1 MTDDRTIGGQLVKA
15 LRRPAIAAPAALVV
29 LLVIG
34 FYGVVGHLSLRF
46 ARPAPFSSGPSKSV
60 PVDDWTFANQV
71 TLCQI
76 QVNAGVL
83 PHAINLNCF
92 ANGDGDLYLSCSSCD
107 GKRWSGFAIRDGR
120 ARLRLDRTVYPVH
133 VTRIVDPAELDMAWV
148 ARLDK
153 LHSLEEPA
161 NPPAPLGSPRPDGWW
176 TFRVLSR
183 S

>member
-1 MTDDRTIGGQLVKA
+1 MTDDRAIGEQLVKA
-15 LRRPAIAAPAALVV
+15 LRRPAIGGPAALVV
-29 LLVIG
+29 LLVIA
-34 FYGVVGHLSLRF
+34 FYGWSLTCPCDR
-46 ARPAPFSSGPSKSV
+46 APGAVLFGAEQEF

-76 QVNAGVL
+76 QVNAVVR

-92 ANGDGDLYLSCSSCD
+92 ANADGDLYLSCSSCD
-107 GKRWSGFAIRDGR
+107 GKRWSGFAVRDGR
-120 ARLRLDRTVYPVH
+120 ARLRLDRNIYPVH
-133 VTRIVDPAELDMAWV
+133 LIRIVDPAELDMAWV

-176 TFRVLSR
+176 TFRVLWR

>member
-1 MTDDRTIGGQLVKA
+1 MTDDRAIREQLVKA
-15 LRRPAIAAPAALVV
+15 LRRPAIGGPTALVV
-29 LLVIG
+29 LLVIA
-34 FYGVVGHLSLRF
+34 FYGWSLTCPCDRMPGAVLF
-46 ARPAPFSSGPSKSV
+46 GAEQEF

-76 QVNAGVL
+76 QISAGAL

-107 GKRWSGFAIRDGR
+107 SKRWSGFAIRDGR

-133 VTRIVDPAELDMAWV
+133 LIRIVDPAELDMAWV

-153 LHSLEEPA
+153 LHSLDEPA

>member
-1 MTDDRTIGGQLVKA
+1 MTEDRAIREQLVTM
-15 LRRPAIAAPAALVV
+15 LRRPAITASVALVV
-29 LLVIG
+29 LLVIA
-34 FYGVVGHLSLRF
+34 FYGWSATCPCDR
-46 ARPAPFSSGPSKSV
+46 APGGVLFGFENEF

-71 TLCQI
+71 TLCEIQI
-76 QVNAGVL
+76 NAGAL

-107 GKRWSGFAIRDGR
+107 SKRWSGFAIRDGR

-133 VTRIVDPAELDMAWV
+133 LIRIVDPTELDMAWV

-153 LHSLEEPA
+153 LHSLDEPA

>member
-1 MTDDRTIGGQLVKA
+1 MTDDRAIGERLVKA
-15 LRRPAIAAPAALVV
+15 LRRPAIGGPAALVI
-29 LLVIG
+29 LLVIA
-34 FYGVVGHLSLRF
+34 FYGWSLTCPCDF
-46 ARPAPFSSGPSKSV
+46 TPGAVLFGAEQEF

-76 QVNAGVL
+76 QVNAVMR

-92 ANGDGDLYLSCSSCD
+92 ANADGDLYLSCSSCD
-107 GKRWSGFAIRDGR
+107 GKRWSGFAIRDPR
-120 ARLRLDRTVYPVH
+120 ARLRLDRNVYPVH
-133 VTRIVDPAELDMAWV
+133 LTRIVDPAELDMAWV

-176 TFRVLSR
+176 TFRVRSR
-183 S
+183 T